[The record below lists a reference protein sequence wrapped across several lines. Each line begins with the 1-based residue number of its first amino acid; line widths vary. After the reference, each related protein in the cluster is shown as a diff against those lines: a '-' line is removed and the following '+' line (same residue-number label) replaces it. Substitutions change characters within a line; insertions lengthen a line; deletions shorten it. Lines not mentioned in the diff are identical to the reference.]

1 MHDHPHVRHFLY
13 DFMIVRIQSIF
24 RQQKTPLLPGLM
36 VKIAMKH
43 GIFIVIL
50 LAGIIVSMITPML
63 SSATTIAA
71 IMSSDQPR
79 YQEAHRA
86 FVKSI
91 AAHGYIAPSTE
102 IILLTPNA
110 DPHSWSSEVRK
121 LNSTRPDLIVTYGAP
136 ASLTATREAVGVPV
150 ISVDVFAS
158 EQPIKGV
165 CGVSSRVSMVTLL
178 KTLLGIRP
186 YQRVGVLFSPREFGS
201 QQQLDDVKKF
211 ASQLGITV
219 FEGSVSSAAALDS
232 ELNRLL
238 DKCEA
243 IVVTEGGILGQQFE
257 QIIARSKARKIP
269 VASTMPDAAAKGA
282 IVSLE
287 INPQEQGYLAAEM
300 AVRIF
305 EGAKTEFLP
314 LVRPNRIDL
323 VINMRRA
330 REIGI
335 EIPFPVLRSAT
346 RLIK

>member
-1 MHDHPHVRHFLY
+1 MLKMAMKR
-13 DFMIVRIQSIF
+13 SI
-24 RQQKTPLLPGLM
+24 
-36 VKIAMKH
+36 VKIIML
-43 GIFIVIL
+43 VSL
-50 LAGIIVSMITPML
+50 SVSMAAPVW
-63 SSATTIAA
+63 SSATSISA

-79 YQEAHRA
+79 YREAHRA

-91 AAHGYIAPSTE
+91 AAHGYKDPSTE
-102 IILLTPNA
+102 ITLHAPNS
-110 DPHSWSSEVRK
+110 DPLSWVAEVRK
-121 LNSTRPDLIVTYGAP
+121 LNSSRPDLIVTYGAP
-136 ASLTATREAVGVPV
+136 ASLTAVREASGIPV

-158 EQPIKGV
+158 EQPLKGL

-178 KTLLGIRP
+178 KTLQGIHR
-186 YQRVGVLFSPREFGS
+186 YQRIGVLYTPREFGS
-201 QQQLDDVKKF
+201 QQQLDDIRKF
-211 ASQLGITV
+211 AAKLGITV
-219 FEGSVSSAAALDS
+219 LEGSVSSLATLDT

-243 IVVTEGGILGQQFE
+243 LVVTEGGLFGQQFD
-257 QIIARSKARKIP
+257 QIAARAKSRKIP
-269 VASTMPDAAAKGA
+269 IASTMPDAAEKGA

-300 AVRIF
+300 AVRVL

-314 LVRPNRIDL
+314 LIRPQRVDL

-335 EIPFPVLRSAT
+335 EIPFSVLRSAT